1 MTVLPASAYNAGM
14 DKKTKLIFAAA
25 ATILVLGLLFVF
37 VRKDKPGTAPPGG
50 QGTASSAR
58 EASEQQ
64 KSCESI
70 VSAEAVSDFANH
82 AYEYQEESTG
92 FAGDFTCFYMTQ
104 SGPGSRTIDFKI
116 VKDGEKTLFEAAK
129 GVSDNITPAPEFGEA
144 YYLKNS
150 FEGSDLPEWSLHVHR
165 SGNTYVVNAIQHQPE
180 PETKAFMKAIFDKLV
195 QVQL

>member
-1 MTVLPASAYNAGM
+1 M
-14 DKKTKLIFAAA
+14 DKKTKLVFAAVA
-25 ATILVLGLLFVF
+25 AVLVLGLLIVF
-37 VRKDKPGTAPPGG
+37 IRKDDPDKTS
-50 QGTASSAR
+50 QGSQNSGSSTR
-58 EASEQQ
+58 ETSEQR
-64 KSCESI
+64 KRCEAI

-92 FAGDFTCFYMTQ
+92 FAGDFSCFYMTQ

-165 SGNTYVVNAIQHQPE
+165 SGNTYVVNVIQHQPE